1 MCVCREYSVYTI
13 KIQYLNSSMPMHIQ
27 AHIHIYI
34 QTVDVYLHM
43 YKDIAVPCPYINK
56 HTNAQ
61 AQTDTYRY

>member
-1 MCVCREYSVYTI
+1 
-13 KIQYLNSSMPMHIQ
+13 MHIQ